1 MHFEQSPLS
10 LCCFTFMIGHSL
22 LGVLRFT
29 HPSVSECIVKTYHIT
44 TLLAQ
49 TLPLLL
55 VTTQLCIN
63 VRLFLKYI
71 YIQILFALLPTIW
84 DLSNHQ
90 RCRDFT
96 LNGIV
101 IINAVLLLYTGVHTE
116 KFWSPGLAILSVL
129 NHFSL
134 KHICSWYSVPRTDL
148 YIVGLAFFTVFAVNC
163 LNEWNNRVNAQVNNN
178 DATKASLKLDPKIV
192 CINYNLN
199 FNLYLYE
206 IFVTFVNCI
215 YSYLHNM

>member
-1 MHFEQSPLS
+1 MSHTSNNINYGTGLGHLALCGVSGWAIHEMHFEQSPLS

-71 YIQILFALLPTIW
+71 YIQIIFALLPTIW
-84 DLSNHQ
+84 DLTNHQ
-90 RCRDFT
+90 RCRDYT

-101 IINAVLLLYTGVHTE
+101 IINALLLVYTGVHTE

-148 YIVGLAFFTVFAVNC
+148 YIVGLAFFAIFAVNC
-163 LNEWNNRVNAQVNNN
+163 LNE
-178 DATKASLKLDPKIV
+178 
-192 CINYNLN
+192 
-199 FNLYLYE
+199 
-206 IFVTFVNCI
+206 
-215 YSYLHNM
+215 